1 MGIYEKIDR
10 NDLPAQT
17 IKRYKKIYN
26 IIFKYCFFILV
37 AIIAIIIFKHLSK
50 NTIALNWT
58 DKYPVERQKL
68 LSEINKNEININNKD
83 TQIKF
88 IQWELIEQ
96 SWNLIST
103 NNIIS
108 YKWFIMPRILN
119 LPLENSIKNRNEFT
133 TWYDINDLEY
143 IIKETIFSYSKS
155 SDKKENLKLLPLT
168 DDSIENTFFVSC
180 LESNHNWL
188 CRQFISN
195 FLDTFYVYDL
205 SKDYNWLKKISNE
218 IIWTEY
224 KDQFCTNLMKYVSY
238 TKDTNTNIEWIV
250 SQCDQEIYDNFLSS
264 KAFFWIQ
271 EQLEN
276 WYIKPNL
283 SHDPD
288 VNAYKLI
295 SYQQI
300 LYNNISAWNINEAN
314 FTTYLNYISSLLKKP
329 WSIDPIY
336 YDMTYWINNNYL
348 IPVLNAKK
356 YKLTENK
363 KNELEWII
371 TNIYNIN
378 YENKLEW
385 HKWLEAYII
394 NTWLTEINVLPEDLD
409 IDDYESDTMEQLL
422 KSLKN
427 LSYLEITNEDITW
440 NVIRINWYL
449 KINWMDEALPFSA
462 NFENKNWKLIVDK
475 VWISNY
481 SNLSETINT
490 LLKKTDSTILDVYE
504 YISKSIKLYS
514 SDNIATPCE
523 IITAK
528 VNSIWWSVIECESD
542 RVYIKK
548 ADNTKFQFT
557 MKNYNIEN
565 ITISDKELEQTIND
579 VFWWLY
585 TNDVTIANV
594 IWNILSYNT
603 KWDNEES
610 KDASLNIIN
619 TLQTVSQYL
628 WVDVSDIKE
637 QWENNVYIEFTL
649 WNIKFSA
656 LYNPDTK
663 TLHSLK
669 FQDKDINI
677 NYMKLILQNE
687 YANDINNFKINPL
700 KYIEKFDQSAIEEYN
715 SK

>member
-1 MGIYEKIDR
+1 
-10 NDLPAQT
+10 
-17 IKRYKKIYN
+17 
-26 IIFKYCFFILV
+26 
-37 AIIAIIIFKHLSK
+37 
-50 NTIALNWT
+50 
-58 DKYPVERQKL
+58 
-68 LSEINKNEININNKD
+68 
-83 TQIKF
+83 
-88 IQWELIEQ
+88 
-96 SWNLIST
+96 
-103 NNIIS
+103 
-108 YKWFIMPRILN
+108 
-119 LPLENSIKNRNEFT
+119 
-133 TWYDINDLEY
+133 
-143 IIKETIFSYSKS
+143 
-155 SDKKENLKLLPLT
+155 
-168 DDSIENTFFVSC
+168 
-180 LESNHNWL
+180 
-188 CRQFISN
+188 
-195 FLDTFYVYDL
+195 
-205 SKDYNWLKKISNE
+205 
-218 IIWTEY
+218 
-224 KDQFCTNLMKYVSY
+224 
-238 TKDTNTNIEWIV
+238 
-250 SQCDQEIYDNFLSS
+250 
-264 KAFFWIQ
+264 
-271 EQLEN
+271 
-276 WYIKPNL
+276 
-283 SHDPD
+283 
-288 VNAYKLI
+288 
-295 SYQQI
+295 
-300 LYNNISAWNINEAN
+300 
-314 FTTYLNYISSLLKKP
+314 
-329 WSIDPIY
+329 
-336 YDMTYWINNNYL
+336 
-348 IPVLNAKK
+348 
-356 YKLTENK
+356 
-363 KNELEWII
+363 
-371 TNIYNIN
+371 
-378 YENKLEW
+378 
-385 HKWLEAYII
+385 
-394 NTWLTEINVLPEDLD
+394 
-409 IDDYESDTMEQLL
+409 
-422 KSLKN
+422 
-427 LSYLEITNEDITW
+427 
-440 NVIRINWYL
+440 
-449 KINWMDEALPFSA
+449 MDEALPFSA

-528 VNSIWWSVIECESD
+528 VNSIWWSVVECESD

-557 MKNYNIEN
+557 MKNYNIES

-637 QWENNVYIEFTL
+637 QWEDNVYIEFTL

-700 KYIEKFDQSAIEEYN
+700 KYIEKFDQSAVEEYN